1 MECIP
6 YSKLCCKCCGNRMK
20 AAQLLPHSFLSMEE
34 DAGEALV
41 FQGTKQR
48 GLPERRRSNMSHLPV
63 RCLQENNTQ
72 LISPLIICYM

>member
-6 YSKLCCKCCGNRMK
+6 YSKLCYRCCGNQKK
-20 AAQLLPHSFLSMEE
+20 AVQLLPHSFLSMEE
-34 DAGEALV
+34 DVGEALV

-48 GLPERRRSNMSHLPV
+48 VLRERRRSNVSHFPV

-72 LISPLIICYM
+72 LISHLIICYM